1 MRFYQNIREVDRNS
15 KLLEFEMDRL
25 KSVVGGI
32 ETGIGG
38 DRKSM
43 KWSDL
48 VTGPGRKAITIGI
61 VLSALNQFGGCF
73 ALLNYSGII
82 FEESGSNWPPE
93 ISTIIVGVI
102 QFFGTCALIFLVDR
116 AGRKVKNTNF

>member
-1 MRFYQNIREVDRNS
+1 MN
-15 KLLEFEMDRL
+15 RL
-25 KSVVGGI
+25 RDVVGGI
-32 ETGIGG
+32 ETGKDG

-82 FEESGSNWPPE
+82 FEESGSNMSVE
-93 ISTIIVGVI
+93 MSTIIVGVI
-102 QFFGTCALIFLVDR
+102 QLFGTCALIFLVDR
-116 AGRKVKNTNF
+116 AGRKVRERMLIIFEI